1 MVDCPRKGDPPEDKG
16 GDRRLTRSKS
26 LKGLGAK
33 YGGTLRKRYSN
44 IYRTLKA
51 KKECP
56 SCSNMRLKR
65 VSSGIWKCAS
75 CGYTVAGGA
84 YDVSPSK
91 AQQR

>member
-1 MVDCPRKGDPPEDKG
+1 VP
-16 GDRRLTRSKS
+16 RSKS
-26 LKGLGAK
+26 IKGLGAK

-44 IYRTLKA
+44 IYRTLKQ

-56 SCSNMRLKR
+56 SCSNMRLRR
-65 VSSGIWKCAS
+65 VSAGIWKCAS

-84 YDVSPSK
+84 YDVSVK